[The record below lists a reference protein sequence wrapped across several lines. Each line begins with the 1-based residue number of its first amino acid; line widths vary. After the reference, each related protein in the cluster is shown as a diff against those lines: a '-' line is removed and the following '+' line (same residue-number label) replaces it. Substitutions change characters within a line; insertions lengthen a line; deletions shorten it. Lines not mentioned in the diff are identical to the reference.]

1 MSLFRVTCR
10 IWTQKKLDLSL
21 MFFFDETEKMPYF
34 ILKSFQGPRRI
45 MRTVWLWRC
54 SCSSLSTTTPPA
66 STLPLSKGKWLVTLG
81 NLFTCWASTEMRRY
95 VRLSVD
101 WKISWLKAQLIGAWY
116 RICDNTV
123 WQCFA
128 FPLRLCSNYVA
139 KLLAVAFC
147 GICVWL
153 KETFIFQMNE
163 PGNLPL
169 NTSCLNGGAL
179 SCNTTRWS
187 TLVHALFLSHP
198 YQCDP
203 GGCLIELTTQLTVIM
218 GGKAIW
224 NNIQEVLLPWVFGS
238 MKNKMANQISSLGAQ
253 QP

>member
-101 WKISWLKAQLIGAWY
+101 WKISWLKAQLIGAWH

-147 GICVWL
+147 GFFVWL
-153 KETFIFQMNE
+153 KETFIFQMKDLDE
-163 PGNLPL
+163 EIFHKIQVDGMEVLYHVIL
-169 NTSCLNGGAL
+169 QDGQHWFMHC
-179 SCNTTRWS
+179 
-187 TLVHALFLSHP
+187 F
-198 YQCDP
+198 
-203 GGCLIELTTQLTVIM
+203 CLILTSV
-218 GGKAIW
+218 
-224 NNIQEVLLPWVFGS
+224 IQEDAWLSWQP
-238 MKNKMANQISSLGAQ
+238 SSLSSWAVKPSGITFRRCCCRKFLVQ
-253 QP
+253 WKNIK